1 MMATMFLADEFLL
14 LEIEGELDQFD
25 PINEPDYLGIF
36 DVDETEP
43 RPRDSK
49 FWYYRVPCPGVRYY
63 FFE

>member
-1 MMATMFLADEFLL
+1 MATTFLADEFLL

-36 DVDETEP
+36 DFEEPESRPSEP
-43 RPRDSK
+43 RS
-49 FWYYRVPCPGVRYY
+49 WNYRVPCPGVRYY

>member
-1 MMATMFLADEFLL
+1 MATMFLADEFLL

-36 DVDETEP
+36 DVDETKP
-43 RPRDSK
+43 RPREPQY
-49 FWYYRVPCPGVRYY
+49 WHYRVPCPGVRYY

>member
-1 MMATMFLADEFLL
+1 MATMFLADEFLL

-36 DVDETEP
+36 DFEETES
-43 RPRDSK
+43 RPQEPK
-49 FWYYRVPCPGVRYY
+49 YWNYRVPCPGVRYY